1 MTGLTTEPGAEPDT
15 EPGTGL
21 VAEALERIE
30 RLDPGLCAF
39 IEVWGDAALERAR
52 TVDRRLPLAGV
63 PFAVKGPSGIR
74 AYAAGRLIAAGAMP
88 VGSTAVPGPGTYWQ
102 TWGQGRYGR
111 TVNPYRADRT
121 PGGSSAGSAVAVAAG
136 MVPLATGSDG
146 AGSVRIPAAW
156 CGVFGL
162 KTTNGLLPSP
172 DRTGLASAGVLARSA
187 AEARA
192 YLTCVLGTCAT
203 GTCASGTWTPGTRAA
218 DTCTP
223 GTCAPGTCASDT
235 RTAGTCTAGRCT
247 AGRCTASTCAPGT
260 CACGT
265 CGRSELRLP
274 VPAVFSPDLGF
285 ADSDPE
291 VVAVVRDA
299 VERLVAAGVVR
310 LVPPAPTAPPAHE
323 APLHP
328 HPHPARTSF
337 ALLDPREAWIAIR
350 GGDPAGPT
358 GVRAAEV
365 RAENDRRLDAL
376 FARTPLLLTPVTPN
390 RPHGHEGPGDRYSTA
405 LTWAFNLSGH
415 PAASIP
421 AGFTSDGCPV
431 GLHLV
436 AERGADA
443 LLLDIAAAAEQHA
456 LAVRR

>member
-1 MTGLTTEPGAEPDT
+1 MTVP
-15 EPGTGL
+15 EPGTEP
-21 VAEALERIE
+21 VAEALARIE
-30 RLDPGLCAF
+30 RRDPELCAF
-39 IEVWGDAALERAR
+39 IEVWGDEALERAR

-74 AYAAGRLIAAGAMP
+74 SYAAGRLIAAGAVP

-111 TVNPYRADRT
+111 TLNPHRADRT

-192 YLTCVLGTCAT
+192 YLRYVLGTC
-203 GTCASGTWTPGTRAA
+203 GP
-218 DTCTP
+218 
-223 GTCAPGTCASDT
+223 
-235 RTAGTCTAGRCT
+235 
-247 AGRCTASTCAPGT
+247 
-260 CACGT
+260 
-265 CGRSELRLP
+265 SEVRLP

-299 VERLVAAGVVR
+299 VERLVTAGVVR
-310 LVPPAPTAPPAHE
+310 LVPPTHE
-323 APLHP
+323 AHP
-328 HPHPARTSF
+328 HPGHPVPPPPAPTSRSPF
-337 ALLDPREAWIAIR
+337 ALLDPREAWTAVR
-350 GGDPAGPT
+350 GGHLAGPT
-358 GVRAAEV
+358 GARAAEV

-421 AGFTSDGCPV
+421 AGFTADGCPV

-443 LLLDIAAAAEQHA
+443 SLLDIATAAEQHA
-456 LAVRR
+456 VTVRP

>member
-1 MTGLTTEPGAEPDT
+1 MRGTTTEPGT
-15 EPGTGL
+15 EL
-21 VAEALERIE
+21 VAEALARIE
-30 RLDPGLCAF
+30 RRDPELCAF
-39 IEVWGDAALERAR
+39 IEVWGDEALERAR

-74 AYAAGRLIAAGAMP
+74 SYTAGRLIAAGAVP

-111 TVNPYRADRT
+111 TLNPHRADRT

-187 AEARA
+187 AEART
-192 YLTCVLGTCAT
+192 YLRYVLGTRVLGTCAVT
-203 GTCASGTWTPGTRAA
+203 SCTPDTCAA
-218 DTCTP
+218 D
-223 GTCAPGTCASDT
+223 TCAPGTYAL
-235 RTAGTCTAGRCT
+235 
-247 AGRCTASTCAPGT
+247 
-260 CACGT
+260 GT
-265 CGRSELRLP
+265 CGPSEVRLP

-299 VERLVAAGVVR
+299 VERLVTAGVVR
-310 LVPPAPTAPPAHE
+310 LVPPAHE
-323 APLHP
+323 AHP
-328 HPHPARTSF
+328 HPGHPVPPPPAPTSRSPF
-337 ALLDPREAWIAIR
+337 TLLDPREAWTAVR
-350 GGDPAGPT
+350 GGHLAGPT
-358 GVRAAEV
+358 GARAAEV

-421 AGFTSDGCPV
+421 AGFTADGCPV

-436 AERGADA
+436 VERGADA
-443 LLLDIAAAAEQHA
+443 SLLDIATAAEQHTVT
-456 LAVRR
+456 VRP

>member
-1 MTGLTTEPGAEPDT
+1 MYVLDG
-15 EPGTGL
+15 

-30 RLDPGLCAF
+30 RFDPSLCAF
-39 IEVWGDAALERAR
+39 IEVWDAEARERAR
-52 TVDRRLPLAGV
+52 TVDRRLPLAGL
-63 PFAVKGPSGIR
+63 PFAVKGPSGLR
-74 AYAAGRLIAAGAMP
+74 SYAAGRLIAAGAVP

-102 TWGQGRYGR
+102 TWGQGRHGR

-192 YLTCVLGTCAT
+192 YLRCVVG
-203 GTCASGTWTPGTRAA
+203 GDETPPPAF
-218 DTCTP
+218 
-223 GTCAPGTCASDT
+223 
-235 RTAGTCTAGRCT
+235 
-247 AGRCTASTCAPGT
+247 
-260 CACGT
+260 
-265 CGRSELRLP
+265 P
-274 VPAVFSPDLGF
+274 VPAVFSPDLGY
-285 ADSDPE
+285 ARPDPE
-291 VVAVVRDA
+291 VAAVVRAA
-299 VERLVAAGVVR
+299 VDRLVAAGVIR
-310 LVPPAPTAPPAHE
+310 LVEPPRRPFT
-323 APLHP
+323 
-328 HPHPARTSF
+328 
-337 ALLDPREAWIAIR
+337 LLDPREAWMAIR
-350 GGDPAGPT
+350 GGRGPETAAG
-358 GVRAAEV
+358 V

-390 RPHGHEGPGDRYSTA
+390 RPHGHDGPGELYSTA

-421 AGFTSDGCPV
+421 AGFTADGCPV
-431 GLHLV
+431 GLQLV
-436 AERGADA
+436 AARGADA
-443 LLLDIAAAAEQHA
+443 SLPDIALAAPADA
-456 LAVRR
+456 IPVAIPVAVPVPVPATVPVPAPPSISAPAPAPAPAPQPPTSAPPGARATP

>member
-1 MTGLTTEPGAEPDT
+1 MSVADG
-15 EPGTGL
+15 
-21 VAEALERIE
+21 VAEALARIE
-30 RLDPGLCAF
+30 RLDPALCAF
-39 IEVWGDAALERAR
+39 IEVWDAEARERAR

-74 AYAAGRLIAAGAMP
+74 SYAAGRLIAAGAVP

-102 TWGQGRYGR
+102 TWGQGRHGR

-172 DRTGLASAGVLARSA
+172 DRTGLASAGVLARSP

-192 YLTCVLGTCAT
+192 YLRCVLG
-203 GTCASGTWTPGTRAA
+203 G
-218 DTCTP
+218 DE
-223 GTCAPGTCASDT
+223 APPPAF
-235 RTAGTCTAGRCT
+235 
-247 AGRCTASTCAPGT
+247 
-260 CACGT
+260 
-265 CGRSELRLP
+265 P
-274 VPAVFSPDLGF
+274 VPAVFSPDLGY
-285 ADSDPE
+285 ARPDPE
-291 VVAVVRDA
+291 VVAVVRAA
-299 VERLVAAGVVR
+299 VDRLVAAGVVR
-310 LVPPAPTAPPAHE
+310 LEPTRRPF
-323 APLHP
+323 
-328 HPHPARTSF
+328 T
-337 ALLDPREAWIAIR
+337 LLDPREAWMAIR
-350 GGDPAGPT
+350 SGGGSEAAGPASGVPAS
-358 GVRAAEV
+358 GVRGPDVPASDVPASDIAASDIAASDIAASDI

-390 RPHGHEGPGDRYSTA
+390 RPHGHEGPGELYSTA

-421 AGFTSDGCPV
+421 AGFTADGCPV
-431 GLHLV
+431 GLQLV
-436 AERGADA
+436 AARGADA
-443 LLLDIAAAAEQHA
+443 SLPEIA
-456 LAVRR
+456 LAAPDPVDVLTARPLPPTSAPPGAPATP